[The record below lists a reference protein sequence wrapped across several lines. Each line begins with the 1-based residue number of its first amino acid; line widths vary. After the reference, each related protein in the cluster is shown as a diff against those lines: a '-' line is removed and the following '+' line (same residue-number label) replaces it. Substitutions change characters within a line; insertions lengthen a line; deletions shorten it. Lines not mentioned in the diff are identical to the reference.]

1 MSASTPFRVRW
12 ERMLSAQC
20 VVHVLDSRSRMCCVL
35 RFDVF
40 HQEDATA
47 TDESAVKASSPWVR
61 CCKCKGTLRDV
72 YRFSAAAC

>member
-1 MSASTPFRVRW
+1 M
-12 ERMLSAQC
+12 
-20 VVHVLDSRSRMCCVL
+20 L

-47 TDESAVKASSPWVR
+47 TDESAVKASSPWVLG
-61 CCKCKGTLRDV
+61 CCKCKGKLRDV